1 MERIG
6 KLNDEGGDEHR
17 SGEQRGVDA
26 REQARDQKNPA
37 KELAVGGDVAQKG
50 RDAVGGEA
58 LGEGRDTA
66 RAEDLAHAVRDENQA
81 ASHPQDERRSVHPP
95 TVHFVELLGAIT
107 LFVSIYLA
115 TFLAIGY
122 AGMALGAGYHQWA
135 ALLGVICATALTI
148 RIVERGRWRLG
159 IVVPPAIAAADFLRG
174 GLFATLL
181 ILAVDGIALL
191 TTHLRHVRGAGF
203 PWLELITVFGPAAVH
218 EELLFRGYLFQK
230 MRLWNRIA
238 AIGITSIVFAV
249 LHATNRGISPIA
261 IFNLII
267 AGVLLALAYERY
279 QRLWFPIGIH
289 FVWNIL
295 SGPILGYGV
304 SGYAAETTVFRTI
317 GSGPLLVTGG
327 AFGIEGSVWMA
338 AAELG
343 GIFWLARGF
352 KTNA

>member
-6 KLNDEGGDEHR
+6 KLNDEGGNEHR
-17 SGEQRGVDA
+17 SGEQGGVDA
-26 REQARDQKNPA
+26 RQQARDQKDPA
-37 KELAVGGDVAQKG
+37 KELTVRGDVAEEDG
-50 RDAVGGEA
+50 DAVGGEA

-66 RAEDLAHAVRDENQA
+66 RAEHLAHAVRNENQA
-81 ASHPQDERRSVHPP
+81 ASHAQDQRRTIQPP
-95 TVHFVELLGAIT
+95 TVHLVELFGPIT

-122 AGMALGAGYHQWA
+122 ASMALRAGYHQWA
-135 ALLGVICATALTI
+135 ALAGVVVATALTI
-148 RIVERGRWRLG
+148 RMIERGRWRLG
-159 IVVPPAIAAADFLRG
+159 VFVPPSIGTADFLRG
-174 GLFATLL
+174 GLFAVVL
-181 ILAVDGIALL
+181 ILVVDGAAQA
-191 TTHLRHVRGAGF
+191 TTHLHHVRGSGF
-203 PWLELITVFGPAAVH
+203 PWLELITVFAPAAVH
-218 EELLFRGYLFQK
+218 EELLFRGYIFQK
-230 MRLWNRIA
+230 MRTWSRMG
-238 AIGITSIVFAV
+238 AIGTTSIVFAA
-249 LHATNRGISPIA
+249 LHATNRGISTIA
-261 IFNLII
+261 IINLII

-304 SGYAAETTVFRTI
+304 SGYAADTTVFRTI

-343 GIFWLARGF
+343 CIFWLARGF
-352 KTNA
+352 KRIA